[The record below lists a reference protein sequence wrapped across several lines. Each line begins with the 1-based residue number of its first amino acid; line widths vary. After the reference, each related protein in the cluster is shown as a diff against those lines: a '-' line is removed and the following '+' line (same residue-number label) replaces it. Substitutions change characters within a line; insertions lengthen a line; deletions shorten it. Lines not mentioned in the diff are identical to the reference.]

1 MILPFST
8 QINGKP
14 NYFVESIWE
23 GLLRNI
29 FEEDKEYDEYL
40 RLHKNKFGTYWDW
53 FPNDHERLENP
64 KIHTIR
70 EDKNNRWK
78 PGNDIH
84 FVINNRTKKSFQ
96 FAPVLPVVSVQR
108 ISIKHENTYT
118 HKKTATIEIDG
129 NWFAAYNFNQN
140 NIYGKLELLIKNDG
154 FNSVEDFF
162 NYFNEDFDGKI
173 IHWTNFKY

>member
-14 NYFVESIWE
+14 NYFVERIHKSLRE
-23 GLLRNI
+23 VYFGKPALYAFATETFDLL
-29 FEEDKEYDEYL
+29 FF
-40 RLHKNKFGTYWDW
+40 HKCT
-53 FPNDHERLENP
+53 P
-64 KIHTIR
+64 KLHTIR
-70 EDKNNRWK
+70 KDEKNRWK
-78 PGNDIH
+78 PGTKID
-84 FVINNRTKKSFQ
+84 FFINTRKKDMFR

-129 NWFAAYNFNQN
+129 NWFAAYNFNKN